1 MRLHLRPD
9 GIMLFG
15 HGLRCHN
22 LLFYPPP
29 AMVNPCGLWVDTG
42 QPHDTSALAL
52 LLMQD
57 CSRYLSMLGIFAAER
72 QLFES
77 VDVNL

>member
-1 MRLHLRPD
+1 
-9 GIMLFG
+9 
-15 HGLRCHN
+15 
-22 LLFYPPP
+22 
-29 AMVNPCGLWVDTG
+29 MVNPCGLWVDTG

-72 QLFES
+72 QLLES
-77 VDVNL
+77 VDVIYNSGQELKCVPLLLMIFR